1 MSMSVYSIH
10 QHDQQGQLHP
20 LLGLMLAVF
29 ILSFVAVAYFQKR
42 DLQSARPNQVS
53 FTLPQSNTSLTNEH
67 ERIHLEV
74 DFDETISWN
83 GRQLSQNELRQRL
96 ERVAR
101 YSPNAVVSLKAN
113 QRTSFGVFFK
123 TVKNIQSTGIRV
135 LEIVQLTTNSASTN
149 PQVLPS

>member
-1 MSMSVYSIH
+1 MNLFSIH
-10 QHDQQGQLHP
+10 ERDQQGQLHP
-20 LLGLMLAVF
+20 LLGLMVAVL

-53 FTLPQSNTSLTNEH
+53 LSLPQSNSALLNDQ

-74 DFDETISWN
+74 DFDETILWN
-83 GRQLSQNELRQRL
+83 GRQVSQSELRQRL

-101 YSPNAVVSLKAN
+101 YTPNAVVSLKAN

-149 PQVLPS
+149 R